1 MLHKKENFICGLF
14 LSGIEIELIRVC
26 SIRIVIG
33 VCSIRISF
41 TKTPCL
47 QKDMQRKV
55 SHRHDE

>member
-1 MLHKKENFICGLF
+1 MWLVFLF
-14 LSGIEIELIRVC
+14 GIEIELIRVC

-33 VCSIRISF
+33 VCSIRNLF
-41 TKTPCL
+41 TKTPYL

>member
-1 MLHKKENFICGLF
+1 MWLVFLF
-14 LSGIEIELIRVC
+14 GIEIELIRVC

-33 VCSIRISF
+33 VCSIKISF